1 MDAPVRAESTPAR
14 PVPRPDR
21 PRPPSAATAETL
33 VLVALIL
40 QAIGGVIL
48 LGVLAWVLGFSVLY
62 PVPLPFPLA
71 WVGATLTI
79 GVAAVVVLF
88 LYFAYHLAYQRIR
101 QGEYV
106 AAQTPCLVFGVLSLA
121 AGILP
126 GIFYLIAYVKLGD
139 AVRERFATAP
149 SAWFTSPRPN
159 AAEPVRCPSCGHE
172 GDVQEFLVCPQCG
185 TRQAP

>member
-1 MDAPVRAESTPAR
+1 VAPSEASSGP
-14 PVPRPDR
+14 PRPAGR

-48 LGVLAWVLGFSVLY
+48 LGVLAWALGFSVLY
-62 PVPLPFPLA
+62 PIPLPLPIA
-71 WVGATLTI
+71 WVGVGLTV
-79 GVAAVVVLF
+79 GVGAVVVVF
-88 LYFAYHLAYQRIR
+88 LYFAYHLAYVRIR
-101 QGEYV
+101 QNEYV

-139 AVRERFATAP
+139 AVREQFSSVP
-149 SAWFTSPRPN
+149 SSWFTHPQ
-159 AAEPVRCPSCGHE
+159 AAIPDRLTCRQCGHD
-172 GDVQEFLVCPQCG
+172 GPLAEFVTCPQCG
-185 TRQAP
+185 VRQFP